1 MSSKTE
7 KLTKLD
13 LKSKQ
18 KLTTKEKYDS
28 FWNKIFSLCLLISL
42 FGIALM
48 IMNVNEFRRKLM
60 ALNPSYKFPQ
70 YTDFLICIP
79 FIILI
84 SSIKFFFQKFFKKP
98 IERVMKKSYR
108 FPQNEKDRELG
119 KKYRIKLPSHAYK
132 FTIYFTLTIVGYIIL
147 KDLNYFPKSLLGKG
161 WLPNMLING
170 YPNSFYHHKPPFF
183 DIYYMF
189 CLSYFASDFIWL
201 LLEDKQTDFINM
213 LLHHVCTVSLI
224 VFSHLVNYSNV
235 GSIVLFLHME
245 TDVFVHMTRF
255 LLQTDFPEVIK
266 NISGVSLVF
275 DFLYVRV
282 YVFGDIIRVLY
293 VYITWKGV
301 IDWFLIIF
309 CSFIYLMH
317 INWAIMLLQKMFA
330 LCFGTRLYD
339 TREYKINIDEKN
351 KTKKM

>member
-1 MSSKTE
+1 MSSKIE
-7 KLTKLD
+7 KNTKLD
-13 LKSKQ
+13 LKSKK

-28 FWNKIFSLCLLISL
+28 FWNKIFYCCLGVSLL
-42 FGIALM
+42 GIALM
-48 IMNVNEFRRKLM
+48 LMNVNVFRKKLI
-60 ALNPSYKFPQ
+60 ALNPSYRFPQ

-79 FIILI
+79 LIILI
-84 SSIKFFFQKFFKKP
+84 SSVEIFYHKFLKK
-98 IERVMKKSYR
+98 ICERVMKKSYR
-108 FPQNEKDRELG
+108 FPKTEKDRELG
-119 KKYRIKLPSHAYK
+119 KKYRKKLPNHAFK
-132 FTIYFTLTIVGYIIL
+132 FSIYLILTVAGYIIL

-183 DIYYMF
+183 DFYYMF
-189 CLSYFASDFIWL
+189 CLSYFASDFMWL

-213 LLHHVCTVSLI
+213 LLHHVCTISLI

-235 GSIVLFLHME
+235 GSIVLFLHTE
-245 TDVFVHMTRF
+245 TDVFVHLTRF
-255 LLQTDFPEVIK
+255 LLQTDFPEIIK

-309 CSFIYLMH
+309 LSIIYLMH

-330 LCFGTRLYD
+330 LCFGTKLYD
-339 TREYKINIDEKN
+339 TREYKVSLDEKN
-351 KTKKM
+351 KNKKI

>member
-132 FTIYFTLTIVGYIIL
+132 FTIYFTLTIVGYCLLMDILTVSIIISRH
-147 KDLNYFPKSLLGKG
+147 FS
-161 WLPNMLING
+161 I
-170 YPNSFYHHKPPFF
+170 FTICFVYH
-183 DIYYMF
+183 I
-189 CLSYFASDFIWL
+189 L
-201 LLEDKQTDFINM
+201 LLISF
-213 LLHHVCTVSLI
+213 
-224 VFSHLVNYSNV
+224 
-235 GSIVLFLHME
+235 GS
-245 TDVFVHMTRF
+245 
-255 LLQTDFPEVIK
+255 
-266 NISGVSLVF
+266 
-275 DFLYVRV
+275 Y
-282 YVFGDIIRVLY
+282 
-293 VYITWKGV
+293 
-301 IDWFLIIF
+301 
-309 CSFIYLMH
+309 
-317 INWAIMLLQKMFA
+317 
-330 LCFGTRLYD
+330 
-339 TREYKINIDEKN
+339 
-351 KTKKM
+351 